1 MYKNMIKFEEA
12 LKDRIHV
19 MKLVK
24 IKGHCEIKVFELSCG
39 LTIILVFICKLLSNM
54 VYVHEESLSYSINL
68 TI

>member
-1 MYKNMIKFEEA
+1 MIKFEEA

-24 IKGHCEIKVFELSCG
+24 YKGHYEIKAFELSCG
-39 LTIILVFICKLLSNM
+39 LTIVLVCICELLSNM
-54 VYVHEESLSYSINL
+54 VHVHEESLSYSINL